1 MRLWVFAPFAALVAF
16 AAYLGLRAGQ
26 IPSDTEI
33 VNRYVTSYMAV
44 APDGAVPADC
54 SARSH
59 VSETVRMV
67 IECVHPSGV
76 VTTYVVGP
84 RGEALPEQQGPS
96 A

>member
-1 MRLWVFAPFAALVAF
+1 MAF

-33 VNRYVTSYMAV
+33 INRYVASYMAV
-44 APDGAVPADC
+44 APEGAMPTDC

-67 IECVHPSGV
+67 IECAHPTGV
-76 VTTYVVGP
+76 ITTYIVGP
-84 RGEALPEQQGPS
+84 RGEALPQTGGPS